1 MQLFRIIPL
10 EKDLWAINEIDKT
23 VMYVINGT
31 ERALLLDTGLGL
43 TDLKEEVLKLCG
55 EKSLIVVNTHAH
67 VDHNSGN
74 YQFEEVCVGRY
85 DEPFSH
91 QIVDQELRE
100 MSELMFFEIP
110 EKEGFSF
117 GMWNPGP
124 ARKICTV
131 RDGDIFDLGDKKL
144 KVLEVPSHTLGCIA
158 LFEEKK
164 GWLFT
169 GDIMLTWEVWGHLNP
184 GKSPLAPS
192 ASLRVYY
199 ESLLK
204 LKKIRKKVS
213 SVFPAHV
220 CEKEKDCYK
229 KYALSP
235 EIINIYCD
243 GIEKIFSGEQKGEP
257 YFYMVENGSVVKFTT
272 GGIVYQKDRMN

>member
-1 MQLFRIIPL
+1 
-10 EKDLWAINEIDKT
+10 
-23 VMYVINGT
+23 
-31 ERALLLDTGLGL
+31 
-43 TDLKEEVLKLCG
+43 
-55 EKSLIVVNTHAH
+55 
-67 VDHNSGN
+67 
-74 YQFEEVCVGRY
+74 
-85 DEPFSH
+85 
-91 QIVDQELRE
+91 
-100 MSELMFFEIP
+100 
-110 EKEGFSF
+110 
-117 GMWNPGP
+117 MWNPGP

-204 LKKIRKKVS
+204 LKKIRKKS
-213 SVFPAHV
+213 
-220 CEKEKDCYK
+220 KQR
-229 KYALSP
+229 
-235 EIINIYCD
+235 
-243 GIEKIFSGEQKGEP
+243 FSCSCLRKR
-257 YFYMVENGSVVKFTT
+257 K
-272 GGIVYQKDRMN
+272 RLL

>member
-117 GMWNPGP
+117 EMWNPGP

-204 LKKIRKKVS
+204 LKKIRKKEQIEE
-213 SVFPAHV
+213 SVLKTYQASNPSLYYVYEVIGDYYEAMQQSKQAIAYWQQALKKSIPKLQ
-220 CEKEKDCYK
+220 EKER
-229 KYALSP
+229 
-235 EIINIYCD
+235 IQQ
-243 GIEKIFSGEQKGEP
+243 KIQKQ
-257 YFYMVENGSVVKFTT
+257 S
-272 GGIVYQKDRMN
+272 

>member
-117 GMWNPGP
+117 EMWNPGP

-131 RDGDIFDLGDKKL
+131 RDGDIFDLGDKNL
-144 KVLEVPSHTLGCIA
+144 KFWKFPVIPWGVLHCLRRRKDGFLQEISCSPGKC
-158 LFEEKK
+158 
-164 GWLFT
+164 
-169 GDIMLTWEVWGHLNP
+169 GDI
-184 GKSPLAPS
+184 
-192 ASLRVYY
+192 
-199 ESLLK
+199 
-204 LKKIRKKVS
+204 
-213 SVFPAHV
+213 
-220 CEKEKDCYK
+220 
-229 KYALSP
+229 
-235 EIINIYCD
+235 
-243 GIEKIFSGEQKGEP
+243 
-257 YFYMVENGSVVKFTT
+257 
-272 GGIVYQKDRMN
+272 

>member
-1 MQLFRIIPL
+1 
-10 EKDLWAINEIDKT
+10 
-23 VMYVINGT
+23 
-31 ERALLLDTGLGL
+31 
-43 TDLKEEVLKLCG
+43 
-55 EKSLIVVNTHAH
+55 
-67 VDHNSGN
+67 
-74 YQFEEVCVGRY
+74 
-85 DEPFSH
+85 
-91 QIVDQELRE
+91 
-100 MSELMFFEIP
+100 
-110 EKEGFSF
+110 
-117 GMWNPGP
+117 MWNPGP

-257 YFYMVENGSVVKFTT
+257 YFHMVENGSVVKYDLRHNSKNSTSIYCGCFFQLPRYIFQKSRKRQNSKRTEESNIKNDNSSK
-272 GGIVYQKDRMN
+272 GIGKIGICSKYRNRNHNCMKRHDLSENKIQIQIL

>member
-1 MQLFRIIPL
+1 M
-10 EKDLWAINEIDKT
+10 
-23 VMYVINGT
+23 
-31 ERALLLDTGLGL
+31 
-43 TDLKEEVLKLCG
+43 KLCG

-117 GMWNPGP
+117 EMWNPGP

-144 KVLEVPSHTLGCIA
+144 KVLKFPVIPWGVLHCLRRRKDGFYRRYHAHLGSVGT
-158 LFEEKK
+158 FES
-164 GWLFT
+164 
-169 GDIMLTWEVWGHLNP
+169 

-204 LKKIRKKVS
+204 LKKIRKK
-213 SVFPAHV
+213 
-220 CEKEKDCYK
+220 
-229 KYALSP
+229 
-235 EIINIYCD
+235 
-243 GIEKIFSGEQKGEP
+243 
-257 YFYMVENGSVVKFTT
+257 
-272 GGIVYQKDRMN
+272 

>member
-1 MQLFRIIPL
+1 
-10 EKDLWAINEIDKT
+10 
-23 VMYVINGT
+23 MYVINGT

-74 YQFEEVCVGRY
+74 HQFEEVCVGRY

-117 GMWNPGP
+117 EMWNPGP

-144 KVLEVPSHTLGCIA
+144 RVLEVPSHTLGCIA

-243 GIEKIFSGEQKGEP
+243 GIEKIFSGEQKDEP
-257 YFYMVENGSVVKFTT
+257 YFHMVENGSVVKFTT

>member
-117 GMWNPGP
+117 EMWNPGP

-204 LKKIRKKVS
+204 LKKIRKKEKIEE
-213 SVFPAHV
+213 SVLKTYQASNPSLYYVYEVIGDYYEGMQQPQQAIAYWQQALKRPIPKLQ
-220 CEKEKDCYK
+220 EKER
-229 KYALSP
+229 
-235 EIINIYCD
+235 IQQ
-243 GIEKIFSGEQKGEP
+243 KIQKQ
-257 YFYMVENGSVVKFTT
+257 S
-272 GGIVYQKDRMN
+272 

>member
-110 EKEGFSF
+110 EKRDFRLECGIPDRQEKSVQSGMGISLIWEIKNLKFWKFPVIPWGVLHCLRRRKDGFLQEISCS
-117 GMWNPGP
+117 PG
-124 ARKICTV
+124 KC
-131 RDGDIFDLGDKKL
+131 GDI
-144 KVLEVPSHTLGCIA
+144 
-158 LFEEKK
+158 
-164 GWLFT
+164 
-169 GDIMLTWEVWGHLNP
+169 
-184 GKSPLAPS
+184 
-192 ASLRVYY
+192 
-199 ESLLK
+199 
-204 LKKIRKKVS
+204 
-213 SVFPAHV
+213 
-220 CEKEKDCYK
+220 
-229 KYALSP
+229 
-235 EIINIYCD
+235 
-243 GIEKIFSGEQKGEP
+243 
-257 YFYMVENGSVVKFTT
+257 
-272 GGIVYQKDRMN
+272 

>member
-55 EKSLIVVNTHAH
+55 EKFLIVVNTHAH

-117 GMWNPGP
+117 EMWNPD
-124 ARKICTV
+124 RQ
-131 RDGDIFDLGDKKL
+131 
-144 KVLEVPSHTLGCIA
+144 
-158 LFEEKK
+158 EK
-164 GWLFT
+164 
-169 GDIMLTWEVWGHLNP
+169 
-184 GKSPLAPS
+184 
-192 ASLRVYY
+192 
-199 ESLLK
+199 
-204 LKKIRKKVS
+204 
-213 SVFPAHV
+213 SVQ
-220 CEKEKDCYK
+220 
-229 KYALSP
+229 SGM
-235 EIINIYCD
+235 
-243 GIEKIFSGEQKGEP
+243 GIS
-257 YFYMVENGSVVKFTT
+257 
-272 GGIVYQKDRMN
+272 

>member
-117 GMWNPGP
+117 EMWNPGP

-184 GKSPLAPS
+184 GNSPLAPS

-204 LKKIRKKVS
+204 LKKIRKK
-213 SVFPAHV
+213 
-220 CEKEKDCYK
+220 
-229 KYALSP
+229 
-235 EIINIYCD
+235 
-243 GIEKIFSGEQKGEP
+243 
-257 YFYMVENGSVVKFTT
+257 
-272 GGIVYQKDRMN
+272 

>member
-110 EKEGFSF
+110 EKEFWKFPGIPWGVLHCLRRRKDGFLQEISCS
-117 GMWNPGP
+117 PG
-124 ARKICTV
+124 KC
-131 RDGDIFDLGDKKL
+131 GDI
-144 KVLEVPSHTLGCIA
+144 
-158 LFEEKK
+158 
-164 GWLFT
+164 
-169 GDIMLTWEVWGHLNP
+169 
-184 GKSPLAPS
+184 
-192 ASLRVYY
+192 
-199 ESLLK
+199 
-204 LKKIRKKVS
+204 
-213 SVFPAHV
+213 
-220 CEKEKDCYK
+220 
-229 KYALSP
+229 
-235 EIINIYCD
+235 
-243 GIEKIFSGEQKGEP
+243 
-257 YFYMVENGSVVKFTT
+257 
-272 GGIVYQKDRMN
+272 